1 MSSGYYTRAEPYYT
15 GARVRVGLYRR
26 WPRWRAAVKYNPPVD
41 FCNFCFV
48 IKYATSMAETD
59 DDPAETTSSS
69 HVVIDVDEAAA
80 GAAADEAAAAA
91 AGNMSSSSSCS
102 CAVCME
108 PMEWVAVFPCGHR
121 DVCARCAAQLRFFH
135 NDRRCCICRSYC
147 ATVVVTRADDDD
159 RATTTTSQRE
169 RPFLSPPPPPAFG
182 GQQARLQVGVNYWYH
197 RDMGAYFDDLSQYQE
212 MCRFNVDRPLSRNV
226 SNLYY
231 STQLHP
237 KLYSLY
243 PQTNQFLELS

>member
-1 MSSGYYTRAEPYYT
+1 
-15 GARVRVGLYRR
+15 
-26 WPRWRAAVKYNPPVD
+26 
-41 FCNFCFV
+41 
-48 IKYATSMAETD
+48 MAET

-212 MCRFNVDRPLSRNV
+212 MCSATTAGRQAEYVWALLSSPPCMVRNNWENPKAIAL
-226 SNLYY
+226 SNYAISY
-231 STQLHP
+231 FFI
-237 KLYSLY
+237 YI
-243 PQTNQFLELS
+243 